1 MKNLVFSFL
10 LIVTLNVGVAFGQS
24 IVNSVP
30 CKPCSALRELR
41 IPEVSFLKIESF
53 TSDTIPASELT
64 PPVII
69 GVPFCRVIGRISN
82 NIEFELFLPQQWNGR
97 FLMSGNGGFAG
108 SFQNMLRPYVN
119 GGYAVVSTDTGHK
132 GFSELAA
139 DWALNNM
146 EAQLNFGHLAVH
158 RTAVVS
164 KHILRESYCGE
175 PVHSYFIGCSRGG
188 GQALM
193 EAQRYPEDFDGIVAG
208 APAFSWPAT
217 GAKAIKEC
225 QTNYPDP
232 KNSSEPIITADNLK
246 LLQEIV
252 LRQCDKI
259 DGLNDNILNEPSKCR
274 IDFTKLPICQ
284 GEISGKD
291 CFTKNQLVAI
301 RAIYDPLT
309 VNDKQIYPGFP
320 FGLEAELGG
329 MDLWITG
336 TSPFLKP
343 SVHNYFGQGI
353 FKYLVFNDPN
363 WDYTKYDFQDFFQET
378 KYASSYLDATNIDY
392 TGLKK
397 RKGKMIVFHGWNDP
411 AVSAYST
418 VQHYEGAMKM
428 DKDLQSYIR
437 LFLLPGVLH
446 CAGGRGPDSI
456 DWVKLIQ
463 DWVEKGNAPER
474 VIFSKIV
481 DGKVAM
487 TRPVYPYP
495 KVATYSGKGDANQE
509 SSFVLKDK

>member
-1 MKNLVFSFL
+1 
-10 LIVTLNVGVAFGQS
+10 
-24 IVNSVP
+24 
-30 CKPCSALRELR
+30 
-41 IPEVSFLKIESF
+41 
-53 TSDTIPASELT
+53 
-64 PPVII
+64 
-69 GVPFCRVIGRISN
+69 
-82 NIEFELFLPQQWNGR
+82 
-97 FLMSGNGGFAG
+97 
-108 SFQNMLRPYVN
+108 
-119 GGYAVVSTDTGHK
+119 
-132 GFSELAA
+132 
-139 DWALNNM
+139 
-146 EAQLNFGHLAVH
+146 
-158 RTAVVS
+158 
-164 KHILRESYCGE
+164 
-175 PVHSYFIGCSRGG
+175 
-188 GQALM
+188 M

-225 QTNYPDP
+225 QTNYPNA

-252 LRQCDKI
+252 LRQCDKL
-259 DGLNDNILNEPSKCR
+259 DGLNDNILNEPSKCH

-309 VNDKQIYPGFP
+309 VNDKLIYPGFP
-320 FGLEAELGG
+320 FGLEAEPGG

-343 SVHNYFGQGI
+343 SAHNYFGQGI

-363 WDYTKYDFQDFFQET
+363 WDYTKYDFENFFQET
-378 KYASSYLDATNIDY
+378 KYASSYLDATSIDY
-392 TGLKK
+392 TGLKN
-397 RKGKMIVFHGWNDP
+397 RKGKMIMFHGWNDP

-418 VQHYEGAMKM
+418 VQHYEGAMKL

-446 CAGGRGPDSI
+446 CAGGRGPDNI

-481 DGKVAM
+481 DGKVAI

-509 SSFVLKDK
+509 KSFVLKDK